1 MKREIKFRSAFFNIK
16 TDKFSHFHY
25 WGFLNH
31 KNEYDEN
38 CFKAPAQNSHAY
50 RKTDDQFTGLKDK
63 QGKEI
68 YEGDILDNHFKVE
81 WNQLHNGFALF
92 NKKGYCHQLM
102 ADEYNLTGESLPPWQ
117 INAEV
122 IGNIYEN
129 LELLNT

>member
-31 KNEYDEN
+31 KNEYDEK

-63 QGKEI
+63 NGKEI
-68 YEGDILDNHFKVE
+68 YGGDIIKTVTGGNMVINWDNRKASFVIDREGWAFRHFFGE
-81 WNQLHNGFALF
+81 ALE
-92 NKKGYCHQLM
+92 
-102 ADEYNLTGESLPPWQ
+102 ADECE
-117 INAEV
+117 I

-129 LELLNT
+129 PELLNT

>member
-1 MKREIKFRSAFFNIK
+1 MEREIKFRAWHVGNKQMIYPYARSFNDILSSG
-16 TDKFSHFHY
+16 DLLNRFDSE
-25 WGFLNH
+25 FLM
-31 KNEYDEN
+31 
-38 CFKAPAQNSHAY
+38 
-50 RKTDDQFTGLKDK
+50 QFTGLKDCN
-63 QGKEI
+63 GKEI

-129 LELLNT
+129 ESLLK